1 MEINRKY
8 KLLNHSGNAS
18 TLQLH
23 VLMLLGE
30 LHCICRW
37 GDVSRNFFCP
47 IGDENLGKELYR
59 GLRA

>member
-23 VLMLLGE
+23 VLMLLDE
-30 LHCICRW
+30 LVVGG
-37 GDVSRNFFCP
+37 GDVSRIF
-47 IGDENLGKELYR
+47 L
-59 GLRA
+59 